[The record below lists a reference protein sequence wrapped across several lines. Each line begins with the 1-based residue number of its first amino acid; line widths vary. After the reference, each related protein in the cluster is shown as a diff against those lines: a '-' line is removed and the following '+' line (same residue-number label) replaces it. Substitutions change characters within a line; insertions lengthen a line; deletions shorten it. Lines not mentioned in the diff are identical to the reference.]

1 MKQSEKSSILMQR
14 IQNMNDMEFEQ
25 FCEENKIY
33 TMSDALNFL
42 NGIIQISSFDNVVAL
57 SELDNKHAFF
67 HFTNIVHIDSIKK
80 NGINARIGERSEGLE
95 KDAMF
100 FFTEGYENE
109 LSLCDV
115 WAKWIMHRTYGEKNQ
130 FGYYASEDECLSSQS
145 SWYKEFLNKEYLN
158 DEEKKKYVFEL
169 VMSGM
174 KERI

>member
-1 MKQSEKSSILMQR
+1 
-14 IQNMNDMEFEQ
+14 
-25 FCEENKIY
+25 
-33 TMSDALNFL
+33 
-42 NGIIQISSFDNVVAL
+42 
-57 SELDNKHAFF
+57 
-67 HFTNIVHIDSIKK
+67 
-80 NGINARIGERSEGLE
+80 
-95 KDAMF
+95 MF

-115 WAKWIMHRTYGEKNQ
+115 WAKWIMNRTYGEKNQ

-174 KERI
+174 KEII